1 MTFIQDITIIRNCT
15 TSQQLFSVAESLSH
29 QVSDLEDMLK
39 RAEYDYNWD
48 AIESALEQLAVKRYV
63 YKFAYDAASDMEEDE
78 WQYQNDCEINNAMM
92 GDRV

>member
-15 TSQQLFSVAESLSH
+15 TSQQLFSVAASLSH
-29 QVSDLEDMLK
+29 QALDIEDMLNNAVHSDHRDK
-39 RAEYDYNWD
+39 
-48 AIESALEQLAVKRYV
+48 IESLLGQLAVKRYA

-78 WQYQNDCEINNAMM
+78 WQYQNELEINDAMM

>member
-1 MTFIQDITIIRNCT
+1 MTLNHDITIIRNCT
-15 TSQQLFSVAESLSH
+15 TSPQLFSVVETFAY
-29 QVSDLEDMLK
+29 QVSELEDRLK
-39 RAEYDYNWD
+39 RAEYAYDWD

-78 WQYQNDCEINNAMM
+78 WQYQNELEINNAMM

>member
-39 RAEYDYNWD
+39 SAEYSYNWEK
-48 AIESALEQLAVKRYV
+48 IESLLEQLAVKRYAHN
-63 YKFAYDAASDMEEDE
+63 FAYDAASDMEEDE
-78 WQYQNDCEINNAMM
+78 LQYQNELEINDAMM

>member
-1 MTFIQDITIIRNCT
+1 MTLNHDITIIRNCT
-15 TSQQLFSVAESLSH
+15 TSQQLCAVAESLSQ
-29 QVSDLEDMLK
+29 QVSDLEEMLK

-48 AIESALEQLAVKRYV
+48 RIESLLGQLAVRRYA

-78 WQYQNDCEINNAMM
+78 CQYHNELEINDAMM